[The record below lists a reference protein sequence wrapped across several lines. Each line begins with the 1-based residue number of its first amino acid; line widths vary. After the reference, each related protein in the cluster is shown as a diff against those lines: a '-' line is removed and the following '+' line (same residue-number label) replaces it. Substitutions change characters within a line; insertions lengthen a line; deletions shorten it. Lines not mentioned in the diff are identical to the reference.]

1 MATASRR
8 KGAPSIP
15 PKSVPSTPAALA
27 APIAAAT
34 VFVASGAVLVLE
46 ILAVRLL
53 APYVGLT
60 METTTSIIGAVLA
73 GIAIGA
79 AFGGWIADRTDPRR
93 LVVGLLI
100 GGGLLALLTVPI
112 VRALGPGARGHGDMA
127 ALGITLLA
135 LVPSASVL
143 SAVSPTVARLQ
154 LRDLRA
160 SGTIVGRLSAWATAG
175 ALVGTFG
182 TGFVLVPLLPVSTS
196 VLAIGLLLVLL
207 GLLLGAY
214 TRAFGRRAAAGA
226 VAVTIAFALLGA
238 TRDSPCD
245 AESSYHCASVLVDPA
260 RATGRELML
269 DNLHHSYV
277 DLADP
282 TYIQYSYAKWVVH
295 AIDATALPQEPLNAV
310 IVGGGG
316 FTLPRWL
323 LATRPGSHAHVL
335 EVDEKLV
342 ELNKERLG
350 LKTSRDLRVTVGDAR
365 TTLRNEPDNSADVI
379 VGDAFGSVAVPWHL
393 TTREWLQDVRRVLRT
408 SGIYALNVI
417 DFHKHEL
424 LRAEI
429 ATMLPLF
436 RDVRMVAVPDEGGL
450 PGAGNAVLIA
460 ADRLLPDGVG
470 SDADG
475 AITYDRAALVRYAAG
490 AEQLRDDYAP
500 ADQLLGR
507 TPPPPS

>member
-1 MATASRR
+1 MATTSRR
-8 KGAPSIP
+8 KGAPSVRR
-15 PKSVPSTPAALA
+15 KSVPSAPAALA
-27 APIAAAT
+27 GVIAAAT

-79 AFGGWIADRTDPRR
+79 ALGGWIADRTDPRR

-160 SGTIVGRLSAWATAG
+160 SGTIVGRLSAWATGG

-196 VLAIGLLLVLL
+196 VLAIGLLLVLV
-207 GLLLGAY
+207 GLLLGVY
-214 TRAFGRRAAAGA
+214 TRAFGRRAATGA
-226 VAVTIAFALLGA
+226 VAVTIAFSMLGA

-245 AESSYHCASVLVDPA
+245 AESSYHCASVVADPA
-260 RATGRELML
+260 RPSGRELWL
-269 DNLHHSYV
+269 DNLRHSYV

-282 TYIQYSYAKWVVH
+282 TYLQYGYAKWVVH
-295 AIDATALPQEPLNAV
+295 AIDATTVPREPLNAV
-310 IVGGGG
+310 FVGGGG

-350 LKTSRDLRVTVGDAR
+350 LKTSPALRVTVGDAR
-365 TTLRNEPDNSADVI
+365 TTLRNEPDSSADVV
-379 VGDAFGSVAVPWHL
+379 VGDAFGSVTVPWHL
-393 TTREWLQDVRRVLRT
+393 TTREWLQDVRRVLRP
-408 SGIYALNVI
+408 SGIYALNII
-417 DFHKHEL
+417 DFHHHEL
-424 LRAEI
+424 LRAEM

-436 RDVRMVAVPDEGGL
+436 RDVQMVTVPDASGL
-450 PGAGNAVLIA
+450 PSEGNAVLIA
-460 ADRLLPDGVG
+460 SDRVLPEGVG

-475 AITYDRAALVRYAAG
+475 AFTYDRAGLVEYAAG
-490 AEQLRDDYAP
+490 AAQLRDDYAP
-500 ADQLLGR
+500 ADQLLG
-507 TPPPPS
+507 TPPSWAS